1 MTAIADAAAPPP
13 GDFALFEAAVAR
25 CRPALL
31 AHAMRKLGN
40 REAALDCVQEVLV
53 RALESLSRLREGCS
67 PEPWL
72 YGILENVCLEER
84 RRLAKGITSGLMDEH
99 IPAGAFESQAQAR
112 DDLLSALKA
121 LARLPMEPRVTALL
135 GLVEGL
141 TAAQA
146 AAILQTS
153 EEAVRMRLSRARAAV
168 ASAPPS
174 HDGISAARGAL
185 AKGYQFLASL
195 LLRQGKQPESDRALM
210 RSLDFDPEAAY
221 GIWGNQVLAR
231 GTPLEAPARE
241 QAIRVLR
248 EGLKRWPGVA
258 LLATALGN
266 LEHWEVGD
274 HATGERL
281 FRSAMN
287 DPGDARGVARL
298 HLADLYSQTGRP
310 HLAMPLLDG
319 LIRERS
325 NLRYDVVF
333 LARALALC
341 GHPAAAEWAQRAR
354 SVALR
359 PAGRTR
365 SARMPWIHVGN
376 LRLVAGEV
384 FEMLGNKAEAALSL
398 RAAQRAYPPDYPQ
411 PRVEDGL
418 RRCSRSS

>member
-1 MTAIADAAAPPP
+1 M
-13 GDFALFEAAVAR
+13 G
-25 CRPALL
+25 
-31 AHAMRKLGN
+31 KLGN
-40 REAALDCVQEVLV
+40 REAALDCVQETLV
-53 RALESLSRLREGCS
+53 RALENLRRLREGCS
-67 PEPWL
+67 LDPWL
-72 YGILENVCLEER
+72 HGIIENVCLEEQ
-84 RRLAKGITSGLMDEH
+84 RRLARSIPSGLLAEDM
-99 IPAGAFESQAQAR
+99 PAAGPESMAR

-153 EEAVRMRLSRARAAV
+153 EEAVRMRLSRARAFI

-174 HDGISAARGAL
+174 HDGIRAARSAL
-185 AKGYQFLASL
+185 ARGYQFLAAL
-195 LLRQGKQPESDRALM
+195 LLRQGRQPESNRTLL

-231 GTPLEAPARE
+231 GTPLEAPART

-248 EGLKRWPGVA
+248 QAVERWPGVA
-258 LLATALGN
+258 LIAAALGN
-266 LEHWEVGD
+266 FEHWEVGD
-274 HATGERL
+274 HAAGERL
-281 FRSAMN
+281 YRAAMN
-287 DPGDARGVARL
+287 DPGNGGLFARL
-298 HLADLYSQTGRP
+298 HLADLYSHTGRP

-319 LIRERS
+319 LIRGRS

-359 PAGRTR
+359 PAGRPR

-384 FEMLGNKAEAALSL
+384 FEMLGNKAEAARCL
-398 RAAQRAYPPDYPQ
+398 RAAQRAYPPRYPQ
-411 PRVEDGL
+411 PRVEEGL
-418 RRCSRSS
+418 RRCSLSS